1 MGRPITQVHMI
12 GDYDS
17 FTQLSNGFPGS
28 VDERKY
34 RSEELGWW
42 RVDGKPEYISPERHA
57 TVKVVQDASGRV
69 EVDYD
74 PSHRSFHSQMDWYT
88 YGPIGCYVL
97 FRARSLPNLYEE
109 HDSC

>member
-57 TVKVVQDASGRV
+57 TVKVVQDASSRV

-74 PSHRSFHSQMDWYT
+74 PWHPSSGWVYS
-88 YGPIGCYVL
+88 V
-97 FRARSLPNLYEE
+97 EE
-109 HDSC
+109 DVSSTDASDIDKSD

>member
-1 MGRPITQVHMI
+1 MGRPITQVHMT

-74 PSHRSFHSQMDWYT
+74 PWHPSSGWVYS
-88 YGPIGCYVL
+88 V
-97 FRARSLPNLYEE
+97 EE
-109 HDSC
+109 DASSTDASDIDKSD